1 MTTNYFASLSLAA
14 ALMAITLSSC
24 DDISDSQ
31 ASPAADGT
39 TVICNLNVSYDSGI
53 RSRAGD
59 IVPGDG
65 SDIVELSYVIR
76 DVQGNTLY
84 GTGLQD
90 SPEPVK
96 GAGGWNLS
104 LPLTKGTDY
113 SVLFW
118 AESKKADVRLNTVLS
133 GSPGDEYK
141 STIVSLPDS
150 LYVYRGSCHDHCDA
164 VALYR
169 SFRVEAA
176 AAETFELKRP
186 LCQVTVATDDE
197 EILADAK
204 KMCVGIVTKQ
214 NTSWSSINN
223 YGSNPGVVYEYPN
236 GGTEYKSFEA
246 QWNYERSVSECSDY
260 KLSDPSLTPLYIDY
274 HSCSPWA
281 SYLGGGALIDYKTLR
296 IWYGSENE
304 YSYRDGQGE
313 FVEIPLGAS
322 LGESGCLLQPNTQ
335 IVIVLRKKP
344 DGTTTFDIQGVT
356 GFDKKPGADIGEAPA
371 PPEDPFGYRDY
382 SHDFDFTWGG
392 EEGFDVFTYYQE
404 GVAITYP
411 YKLDNV
417 TDNSYHIDTFD
428 RLSFVDADISKVRD
442 IPNMN
447 DYGTL
452 ESMFEHTWRLTEFS
466 VSNYWAGCGSMKR
479 MFSESAL
486 PSIDLSTWYCQAIVN
501 TSYMFW
507 GASLERAVVPTFS
520 DVTDMSH
527 MFEDCYHLTY
537 IDFGEFVPSQVAEA
551 QDMFKGCYSLQH
563 IRCTRAFRNWV
574 FNNISLLNLPSQMTE
589 TTGEW
594 EIID

>member
-1 MTTNYFASLSLAA
+1 MTTSYFASLSLAA
-14 ALMAITLSSC
+14 ALMAITLSGC
-24 DDISDSQ
+24 DDVHDSQ

-39 TVICNLNVSYDSGI
+39 TVLCNLNVSYDSGI

-113 SVLFW
+113 SVLLW
-118 AESKKADVRLNTVLS
+118 AESDKADVRVNTLPS

-141 STIVSLPDS
+141 STIVSLQDS
-150 LYVYRGSCHDHCDA
+150 LYVYRGSYHGDCDA
-164 VALYR
+164 MALYR
-169 SFRVEAA
+169 TFRVEA

-186 LCQVTVATDDE
+186 LCQVIVATDDE
-197 EILADAK
+197 EILAKTK
-204 KMCVGIVTKQ
+204 KMQVGIVTKR

-223 YGSNPGVVYEYPN
+223 YSSNPGVVYEYPN
-236 GGTEYKSFEA
+236 GGIEYKSFEA
-246 QWNYERSVSECSDY
+246 QWNNERYVSECSAY
-260 KLSDPSLTPLYIDY
+260 KLSDPSLTLLYIDY

-281 SYLGGGALIDYKTLR
+281 SYLGGGDLIDYKTLR
-296 IWYGSENE
+296 IWYGTENE
-304 YSYRDGQGE
+304 HSYRDDQGE
-313 FVEIPLGAS
+313 FVEIPLEAS

-344 DGTTTFDIQGVT
+344 DGTTTFDIQGDT
-356 GFDKKPGADIGEAPA
+356 GFDKKPGVDIGNAPE
-371 PPEDPFGYRDY
+371 PPEDPLGYRGY

-392 EEGFDVFTYYQE
+392 AEGFDVFTYYQE
-404 GVAITYP
+404 GVAKTYP
-411 YKLDNV
+411 YYLDNV
-417 TDNSYHIDTFD
+417 SANPYHIDTFD
-428 RLSFVDADISKVRD
+428 RLSFGDADISKVRD

-452 ESMFEHTWRLTEFS
+452 EGMFSHTWQLTEFS
-466 VSNYWAGCGSMKR
+466 VTNYWAGCGSMKS

-507 GASLERAVVPTFS
+507 SCSIERADIPTFR

-527 MFEDCYHLTY
+527 MFEDCSRLTY
-537 IDFGEFVPSQVAEA
+537 IDFGEFVPSQVAGA
-551 QDMFKGCYSLQH
+551 QDMFKGCYSLTH
-563 IRCTRAFRNWV
+563 IRCTQAFYEWV
-574 FNNISLLNLPSQMTE
+574 SNNLTYLNMPSQMTE
-589 TTGEW
+589 SGATW